1 MPPVSK
7 ESPTSKSGE
16 LLHLAAAK
24 AISYVDNIR
33 ERAVGTAQAA
43 LAALAGFHEPFPAEP
58 CDPAQVLKQLDAMGS
73 PATTATTGGR
83 YFGFVNGR
91 LSWLWW
97 PENPWHPTA

>member
-58 CDPAQVLKQLDAMGS
+58 CDPAQVLKQLDAS
-73 PATTATTGGR
+73 VSLTAEWFLQRSLQAGWQRHGIKTPP
-83 YFGFVNGR
+83 F
-91 LSWLWW
+91 
-97 PENPWHPTA
+97 A